1 MPWSSWQGIENVQG
15 VAQGVVQGVA
25 QGVVQGAAKPFHIS
39 WADVLHIWQS
49 IYQ

>member
-15 VAQGVVQGVA
+15 VAQGVA
-25 QGVVQGAAKPFHIS
+25 QGVVQGAAKPFHIP
-39 WADVLHIWQS
+39 WANVLHIWQS